1 MSGGSSYRI
10 VVVGLKP
17 GSDNKLRKAID
28 MLQDEKIWF
37 CLSRLGDD
45 DKFSAA
51 GIVQKPSAVKSM
63 FVNPVREILTI
74 VIGDKPK
81 FTDNDWTGSDGQLLD
96 FITVD
101 PELWGPLELES
112 HFQKL
117 LKKMA
122 QRRYDALQRGL
133 NGK

>member
-10 VVVGLKP
+10 VVVGLQH
-17 GSDNKLRKAID
+17 GADNKLRKAID

-37 CLSRLGDD
+37 CLDRLGDD
-45 DKFSAA
+45 DKHSAA

-63 FVNPVREILTI
+63 FVNPGRETLSIM
-74 VIGDKPK
+74 IGDKPK
-81 FTDNDWTGSDGQLLD
+81 FRDDYNYWSNGGVC
-96 FITVD
+96 VD
-101 PELWGPLELES
+101 VPPELWGPLELES
-112 HFQKL
+112 HFKKL

-122 QRRYDALQRGL
+122 QRRYDARQRGL